1 MTGECHQKML
11 LLTISADKIRTK
23 TQRMNYNTLSKG
35 RAICLFFMLVGFV
48 ACKQETTV
56 QQNKVSGNALGTT
69 YNIVYLST
77 AIDSVRQKIDSIVFA
92 VNHGLSTYQGNSLI
106 CAFNTNCDT
115 LWDDPTEAKHFANDM
130 RHFVE
135 MVSLSKSISSKTLG
149 AFDPSAKLLFDEY
162 MRAKKAEEVMSLE
175 AVVHALA
182 HKGMGKVLF
191 TEQGIPYKLDSLVQ
205 LNFNAIAKGYLV
217 DIIGNYLSAQGVNDY
232 LVEVGGEMRL
242 KGQNAE
248 GVPWRVG
255 INVPSLEAKSS
266 DFFKVLELED
276 IAIATS
282 GNYQDFYSIDGELV
296 GHTLDPRDGKP
307 VISTLKSASM
317 LHKECAVADA
327 YATAAMVLGLEESR
341 KIVQQDSTLS
351 ALFIYE
357 KGTELKGEFIE

>member
-1 MTGECHQKML
+1 
-11 LLTISADKIRTK
+11 
-23 TQRMNYNTLSKG
+23 MNYNNTSKG

-48 ACKQETTV
+48 ACKQETTI

-69 YNIVYLST
+69 YHIVYLST
-77 AIDSVRQKIDSIVFA
+77 AIDSIRQKIDSMVFA
-92 VNHGLSTYQGNSLI
+92 VNHGLSTYQDNSLI
-106 CAFNTNCDT
+106 SAFNINSDG
-115 LWDDPTEAKHFANDM
+115 LWNDPNEAKHFVNDM
-130 RHFVE
+130 RHFAE
-135 MVSLSKSISSKTLG
+135 MVSLSKGISSKTAG

-162 MRAKKAEEVMSLE
+162 MRAKKAEEVMSTE
-175 AVVHALA
+175 AVAHAIA

-191 TEQGIPYKLDSLVQ
+191 DKQGVPYKLDSLVQ

-217 DIIGNYLSAQGVNDY
+217 DIIGNYLTAQGVNDY

-248 GVPWRVG
+248 GVSWKVG
-255 INVPSLEAKSS
+255 INVPLLEAKSS

-276 IAIATS
+276 IALATS
-282 GNYQDFYSIDGELV
+282 GNYQDFYSIEGKLV

-307 VISTLKSASM
+307 VISTLKSASI
-317 LHKECAVADA
+317 LHKKCAVADA

-351 ALFIYE
+351 AFFIYE
-357 KGTELKGEFIE
+357 NGTELQGEFVE